1 VAEVGVEPADGAMVE
16 ATTKSMRRP
25 GRRGRRSNW
34 MSYEASRRLQRDAM
48 VGLSLLLAAAVAL
61 LLLGASSSSFSV
73 RFESGVPID
82 NDGNPCLLLATTP
95 VNETV
100 TDEPTM
106 VDCGDR
112 GTVGVALVLQHLFVA
127 LGAVGLFLVLSSA
140 FSLFLASRM
149 PTETLAVP
157 VAVVAGVAGIV
168 LIWWGLGAEA
178 PSVAIQGDRVRA
190 VVGLVREAGL
200 GVREGGVAAGTGL
213 VVAAF
218 MRLARP

>member
-1 VAEVGVEPADGAMVE
+1 VDV
-16 ATTKSMRRP
+16 TTKSMRRP

-34 MSYEASRRLQRDAM
+34 MSYEASRRLQRDAI
-48 VGLSLLLAAAVAL
+48 VGLSLLLVAAVAL
-61 LLLGASSSSFSV
+61 LILGSMSSSFEV
-73 RFESGVPID
+73 RFESGVPVD
-82 NDGNPCLLLATTP
+82 NDGNPCVLLATTP
-95 VNETV
+95 VNESSSRV
-100 TDEPTM
+100 PTM

-112 GTVGVALVLQHLFVA
+112 GSAGVALVLQHLFVA

-157 VAVVAGVAGIV
+157 VAVVAAIAGIV
-168 LIWWGLGAEA
+168 LIWWGIGSEA
-178 PSVAIQGDRVRA
+178 PAIAVQGDRARA